1 MMKNVLRIIYD
12 IYTCVYIYIYYKTIL
27 YVIRR
32 IWGRGGGMQMDS
44 QAQPRPNK
52 DWWALSR
59 TKKD

>member
-1 MMKNVLRIIYD
+1 M
-12 IYTCVYIYIYYKTIL
+12 YIYIYIYTYKTTL
-27 YVIRR
+27 QVIRR

-59 TKKD
+59 TNKD